1 MQEPQTA
8 KEYIA
13 KVKEEAEKMQGDQIP
28 SHEELIRK
36 YRSEKQLY
44 EERFKQTAGITL
56 LLVIAFL
63 IVKITEG
70 SIISL

>member
-36 YRSEKQLY
+36 YRSEK
-44 EERFKQTAGITL
+44 
-56 LLVIAFL
+56 
-63 IVKITEG
+63 
-70 SIISL
+70 